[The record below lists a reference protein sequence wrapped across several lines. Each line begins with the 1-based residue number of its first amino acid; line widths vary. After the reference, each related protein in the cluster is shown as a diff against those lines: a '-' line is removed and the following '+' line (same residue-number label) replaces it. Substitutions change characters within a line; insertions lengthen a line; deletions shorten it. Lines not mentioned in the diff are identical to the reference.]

1 MVTSSNPNSRWRN
14 LGAAAGAA
22 TAGLFAIFDLY
33 QWASAYAADRFHNDF
48 TFYFAAARIGLAH
61 GWPAIYDLNLQQAE
75 LDALGSGIKIA
86 ELARYISPPPVAW
99 SALPL
104 TALPYPVA
112 YWTWSGLLLVTLG
125 LTWYLAAPGAGRAR
139 VIHLVAAVG
148 WLPVIYALQLGQ
160 PGILVALGV
169 AGAYALLRANRPILA
184 GIALGALALKPQL
197 AFLVPLALL
206 AARRDR
212 AFAGSLL
219 ALGMLAAASAV
230 ALGPGGIGA
239 YEARLSFA
247 AGVPVNRE
255 LTLAYLIGDVTL
267 TRAVQALIA
276 AWSLV
281 LAYRMRRRGPEWVFV
296 CALVGGMLATPYVHL
311 DDLVMLGLAA
321 WLCLRAHPHA
331 WTWAYMLAVAVAV
344 EGVPI
349 WGPLPVIAGELGAL
363 ALLSVAALKHDDRDT
378 EEHGAER
385 EHDPSL
391 QRDGEHV
398 SIDRQPK
405 AVDIPHA

>member
-1 MVTSSNPNSRWRN
+1 
-14 LGAAAGAA
+14 
-22 TAGLFAIFDLY
+22 
-33 QWASAYAADRFHNDF
+33 
-48 TFYFAAARIGLAH
+48 FYFAAARIGLAH

-86 ELARYISPPPVAW
+86 ELARYISPPPVAS

-104 TALPYPVA
+104 TALPYPAA

-125 LTWYLAAPGAGRAR
+125 LTLYP
-139 VIHLVAAVG
+139 
-148 WLPVIYALQLGQ
+148 
-160 PGILVALGV
+160 
-169 AGAYALLRANRPILA
+169 
-184 GIALGALALKPQL
+184 
-197 AFLVPLALL
+197 
-206 AARRDR
+206 
-212 AFAGSLL
+212 
-219 ALGMLAAASAV
+219 V

-311 DDLVMLGLAA
+311 
-321 WLCLRAHPHA
+321 
-331 WTWAYMLAVAVAV
+331 
-344 EGVPI
+344 
-349 WGPLPVIAGELGAL
+349 
-363 ALLSVAALKHDDRDT
+363 
-378 EEHGAER
+378 
-385 EHDPSL
+385 
-391 QRDGEHV
+391 
-398 SIDRQPK
+398 
-405 AVDIPHA
+405 